1 MALVNTT
8 LGAAVAVTDNVITV
22 ASATSL
28 TAGRLIRVDGEWM
41 QIGQSYAGG
50 VNVNVTRGQQGS
62 VTAAH
67 QNGANVMTALASDL
81 AQAPSQVNEGVLYPG
96 QMSVSTTSYS
106 AAGAIAFGLSQWT
119 VAIINGTAALAM
131 TIANP
136 TKDQDGCYLH
146 IVANGKAAHTVTY
159 TAGLGNGGASFDVG
173 TFSATLAMSSLLVA
187 CNGFWVSVG
196 PTTATAIGGSPTWA

>member
-1 MALVNTT
+1 MALVTTT
-8 LGAAVAVTDNVITV
+8 LAAAVAVADNVITV

-28 TAGRLIRVDGEWM
+28 TAGRLIRIDGEYM
-41 QIGQSYAGG
+41 EINQAYTGG
-50 VNVNVTRGQQGS
+50 VTVGVLRGQEGS

-67 QNGANVMTALASDL
+67 QSGANVVTALASDL
-81 AQAPSQVNEGVLYPG
+81 ASAPSQVNEGVLYPG
-96 QMSVSTTSYS
+96 QMSVTTTSYS

-119 VAIINGTAALAM
+119 IAIINGTSALAM

>member
-1 MALVNTT
+1 MALVTTT
-8 LGAAVAVTDNVITV
+8 LAAAVAVADNVITV
-22 ASATSL
+22 VSATSL
-28 TAGRLIRVDGEWM
+28 TAGRLIRIDGEYM
-41 QIGQSYAGG
+41 EINQAYTGG
-50 VNVNVTRGQQGS
+50 VIVGVLRGQEGS

-67 QNGANVMTALASDL
+67 QSGANVVTALASDL
-81 AQAPSQVNEGVLYPG
+81 ASAPSQVNEGVLYPG
-96 QMSVSTTSYS
+96 QMSVTTTSYS

>member
-1 MALVNTT
+1 MALATTT
-8 LGAAVAVTDNVITV
+8 LSAAVSITDNVIVV

-28 TAGRLIRVDGEWM
+28 AAGRIIKIDGEYLKIN
-41 QIGQSYAGG
+41 QAYTSGTTVG
-50 VNVNVTRGQQGS
+50 VTRGQEGS

-67 QNGANVMTALASDL
+67 QSGANVMTALASDL
-81 AQAPSQVNEGVLYPG
+81 AAAPASVNESVLNAG
-96 QMSVSTTSYS
+96 QMSVTTTSYS

-159 TAGLGNGGASFDVG
+159 TSGLGNGGASFDVG

>member
-8 LGAAVAVTDNVITV
+8 LAAAVAITDNVIVV

-28 TAGRLIRVDGEWM
+28 AAGRIIKIDGEYLKIN
-41 QIGQSYAGG
+41 QAYVSGTTVG
-50 VNVNVTRGQQGS
+50 VTRGQEGS

-67 QNGANVMTALASDL
+67 QSGANVMTALASDL
-81 AQAPSQVNEGVLYPG
+81 ASAPASVNESVLNAG
-96 QMSVSTTSYS
+96 QMSVTTTSYS

-119 VAIINGTAALAM
+119 VAIINGTSALAM

>member
-8 LGAAVAVTDNVITV
+8 LAAAVAITDNVIVV

-28 TAGRLIRVDGEWM
+28 TAGRIIKIDGEYLKIN
-41 QIGQSYAGG
+41 QAYTSGTTVG
-50 VNVNVTRGQQGS
+50 VTRGQEGS

-67 QNGANVMTALASDL
+67 QSGANVMTALASDL
-81 AQAPSQVNEGVLYPG
+81 AAAPASVNESVLNAG
-96 QMSVSTTSYS
+96 QMSVTTTSYS

-131 TIANP
+131 TITNP

-159 TAGLGNGGASFDVG
+159 TAGIGNGGANFDVG

>member
-1 MALVNTT
+1 MAQANTT
-8 LGAAVAVTDNVITV
+8 LAAAVAITDNVIVV
-22 ASATSL
+22 ASAASL
-28 TAGRLIRVDGEWM
+28 AAGRIIKIDGEYLKIN
-41 QIGQSYAGG
+41 QAYTSG
-50 VNVNVTRGQQGS
+50 VTVGVIRGQEGS

-67 QNGANVMTALASDL
+67 QSGANVMTALASDL
-81 AQAPSQVNEGVLYPG
+81 AAAPASVNESVLNAG
-96 QMSVSTTSYS
+96 QMSVTTTSYS

-131 TIANP
+131 TITNP

-159 TAGLGNGGASFDVG
+159 TAGIGNGGASFDVG

>member
-1 MALVNTT
+1 MALVTTT
-8 LGAAVAVTDNVITV
+8 LSAAVAITDNVIVV

-28 TAGRLIRVDGEWM
+28 TAGRLVRIDGEWM
-41 QIGQSYAGG
+41 QINQAYTGG
-50 VNVNVTRGQQGS
+50 TTVGVSRGQQGS

-67 QNGANVMTALASDL
+67 QSGANVMTALASDL
-81 AQAPSQVNEGVLYPG
+81 AQAPSQVNDGVLYPG
-96 QMSVSTTSYS
+96 QMSVATTSYS

-119 VAIINGTAALAM
+119 IAIINGTSALAM

-159 TAGLGNGGASFDVG
+159 TAGLGNGGANFDVG

-187 CNGFWVSVG
+187 ANGFWVSVG
-196 PTTATAIGGSPTWA
+196 PSTATAIGGSPTWA

>member
-1 MALVNTT
+1 MALATTT
-8 LGAAVAVTDNVITV
+8 LSAAVSITDNVIVV

-28 TAGRLIRVDGEWM
+28 AAGRIIKIDGEYLKIN
-41 QIGQSYAGG
+41 QAYTSGTTVG
-50 VNVNVTRGQQGS
+50 VTRGQEGS

-67 QNGANVMTALASDL
+67 QSGANVMTALASDL
-81 AQAPSQVNEGVLYPG
+81 AAAPASVNESVLNAG
-96 QMSVSTTSYS
+96 QMSVTTTSYS

-131 TIANP
+131 TITNP

>member
-8 LGAAVAVTDNVITV
+8 LGAAVAITDNVIVV

-28 TAGRLIRVDGEWM
+28 AAGRIIKIDGEYLKIN
-41 QIGQSYAGG
+41 QAYTSGTTVG
-50 VNVNVTRGQQGS
+50 VTRGQEGS

-67 QNGANVMTALASDL
+67 QSGANVMTALASDL
-81 AQAPSQVNEGVLYPG
+81 AAAPASVNESVLNAG
-96 QMSVSTTSYS
+96 QMSVTTTSYS

-119 VAIINGTAALAM
+119 VAIINGTSALAM

-159 TAGLGNGGASFDVG
+159 TAGIGNGGASFDVG

>member
-1 MALVNTT
+1 MALATTT
-8 LGAAVAVTDNVITV
+8 LSAAVSITDNVIVV

-28 TAGRLIRVDGEWM
+28 AAGRIIKIDGEYLKIN
-41 QIGQSYAGG
+41 QAYTSGTTVG
-50 VNVNVTRGQQGS
+50 VTRGQEGS

-67 QNGANVMTALASDL
+67 QSGANVMTALASDL
-81 AQAPSQVNEGVLYPG
+81 AAAPASVNESVLNAG
-96 QMSVSTTSYS
+96 QMSVTTTSYS
-106 AAGAIAFGLSQWT
+106 AASAIAFGLSQWT

-159 TAGLGNGGASFDVG
+159 TAGLGNGGASVDVG

>member
-8 LGAAVAVTDNVITV
+8 LAAAVAITDNVIVV
-22 ASATSL
+22 ALATSL
-28 TAGRLIRVDGEWM
+28 TAGRIIKIDGEYM
-41 QIGQSYAGG
+41 RINQAYTGG
-50 VNVNVTRGQQGS
+50 TTVGVTRGQEGS

-67 QNGANVMTALASDL
+67 QSGANVMTALASDL
-81 AQAPSQVNEGVLYPG
+81 AVAPASVNEAVLYAG
-96 QMSVSTTSYS
+96 QMSVTTTSYS
-106 AAGAIAFGLSQWT
+106 AAGAIAFGASQWT
-119 VAIINGTAALAM
+119 VAIINGTTALAM

>member
-1 MALVNTT
+1 MALVTTT

-28 TAGRLIRVDGEWM
+28 TAGRLIRIDGEYM
-41 QIGQSYAGG
+41 EINQAYTGG
-50 VNVNVTRGQQGS
+50 VIVGVLRGQEGS

-67 QNGANVMTALASDL
+67 QSGANVVTALASDL
-81 AQAPSQVNEGVLYPG
+81 ASAPSQVNEGVLYPG
-96 QMSVSTTSYS
+96 QMSVTTTSYS
-106 AAGAIAFGLSQWT
+106 SAGAIAFGLSQWT
-119 VAIINGTAALAM
+119 VAIINGTSALAM
-131 TIANP
+131 TLAVP

-146 IVANGKAAHTVTY
+146 IVANGKAAHTVTA
-159 TAGLGNGGASFDVG
+159 TSGLGNGGASYDVG

>member
-1 MALVNTT
+1 MALVTTT
-8 LGAAVAVTDNVITV
+8 LGAAVAVTDNVIVV

-41 QIGQSYAGG
+41 QINQAYTGG
-50 VNVNVTRGQQGS
+50 TTVGVTRGQQGS

-67 QNGANVMTALASDL
+67 QSGANVMTALASDL
-81 AQAPSQVNEGVLYPG
+81 AQAPSQVNEAVLYPG

-119 VAIINGTAALAM
+119 IAIINGTSALAM

-173 TFSATLAMSSLLVA
+173 TFSGSLAMSSLLVA
-187 CNGFWVSVG
+187 ANGFWVSVG

>member
-8 LGAAVAVTDNVITV
+8 LAAAVAITDNVIVV

-28 TAGRLIRVDGEWM
+28 AAGRIIKIDGEYLKIN
-41 QIGQSYAGG
+41 QAYVSGTTVG
-50 VNVNVTRGQQGS
+50 VTRGQEGS

-67 QNGANVMTALASDL
+67 QSGANVMTALASDL
-81 AQAPSQVNEGVLYPG
+81 ATAPASVNESVLNAG
-96 QMSVSTTSYS
+96 QMSVTTTSYS

-119 VAIINGTAALAM
+119 VAIINGTSALAM

>member
-8 LGAAVAVTDNVITV
+8 LAAAVAITDNVIVV

-28 TAGRLIRVDGEWM
+28 AAGRIIKIDGEYLKIN
-41 QIGQSYAGG
+41 QAYVSGTTVG
-50 VNVNVTRGQQGS
+50 VTRGQEGS

-81 AQAPSQVNEGVLYPG
+81 ATAPASVNEAVLYAG
-96 QMSVSTTSYS
+96 QMSVTTTSYS
-106 AAGAIAFGLSQWT
+106 AAGAIAFGASQWT
-119 VAIINGTAALAM
+119 VAIINGTSALAM

-159 TAGLGNGGASFDVG
+159 TAGLGNGGANFDVG

>member
-8 LGAAVAVTDNVITV
+8 LAAAVAITDNVIVV

-28 TAGRLIRVDGEWM
+28 TAGRIIKIDGEYLKIN
-41 QIGQSYAGG
+41 QAYTGG
-50 VNVNVTRGQQGS
+50 VTVGVTRGQEGS

-67 QNGANVMTALASDL
+67 QSGANVMTALASDL
-81 AQAPSQVNEGVLYPG
+81 ATAPAALNEAVLYAG
-96 QMSVSTTSYS
+96 QMSVTTTSYS

-119 VAIINGTAALAM
+119 VAIINGTSVLAM

>member
-22 ASATSL
+22 ASAASL

-41 QIGQSYAGG
+41 QINQAYTGG
-50 VNVNVTRGQQGS
+50 TTVGVTRGQQGS

>member
-22 ASATSL
+22 ASAASL

-41 QIGQSYAGG
+41 QINQAYTGG
-50 VNVNVTRGQQGS
+50 TTVGVTRGQQGS
-62 VTAAH
+62 VTSAH

-119 VAIINGTAALAM
+119 IAIINGTAALAM

-173 TFSATLAMSSLLVA
+173 TFSGSLAMSSLLVA
-187 CNGFWVSVG
+187 ANGFWVSVG
-196 PTTATAIGGSPTWA
+196 PSTATAIGGSPTWA

>member
-8 LGAAVAVTDNVITV
+8 LAAAVGITDNVIVV

-28 TAGRLIRVDGEWM
+28 AAGRIIKIDGEYLKIN
-41 QIGQSYAGG
+41 QAYTSGTTVG
-50 VNVNVTRGQQGS
+50 VTRGQEGS

-67 QNGANVMTALASDL
+67 QSGANVMTALASDL
-81 AQAPSQVNEGVLYPG
+81 AAAPASVNESVLNAG
-96 QMSVSTTSYS
+96 QMSVTTTSYS

-119 VAIINGTAALAM
+119 VAIINGTSALAM
-131 TIANP
+131 TLAVP

-146 IVANGKAAHTVTY
+146 IVANGKAAHTVTA
-159 TAGLGNGGASFDVG
+159 TSGLGNGGASFDVG

>member
-1 MALVNTT
+1 MALVTTT
-8 LGAAVAVTDNVITV
+8 LAAAVAITDNVIVV

-41 QIGQSYAGG
+41 QINQAYTGG
-50 VNVNVTRGQQGS
+50 TTVGVTRGQQGS

-67 QNGANVMTALASDL
+67 QSGANVMTALASDL

-119 VAIINGTAALAM
+119 IAIINGTSALAM

-173 TFSATLAMSSLLVA
+173 TFSGTLAMSSLLVA
-187 CNGFWVSVG
+187 ANGFWVSVG

>member
-1 MALVNTT
+1 MALANTT
-8 LGAAVAVTDNVITV
+8 LAAAVAITDNVIVV

-28 TAGRLIRVDGEWM
+28 TAGRIIKIDGEYLKIN
-41 QIGQSYAGG
+41 QAYTSGTTVG
-50 VNVNVTRGQQGS
+50 VTRGQEGS

-67 QNGANVMTALASDL
+67 QSGANVMTALASDL
-81 AQAPSQVNEGVLYPG
+81 AAAPASVNESVLNAG
-96 QMSVSTTSYS
+96 QMSVTTTSYS

-131 TIANP
+131 TITNP

-159 TAGLGNGGASFDVG
+159 TAGIGNGGASFDVG

>member
-1 MALVNTT
+1 MALATTT
-8 LGAAVAVTDNVITV
+8 LSAAVSITDNVIVV

-28 TAGRLIRVDGEWM
+28 AAGRIIKIDGEYLKIN
-41 QIGQSYAGG
+41 QAYTSG
-50 VNVNVTRGQQGS
+50 VTVGVIRGQEGS

-67 QNGANVMTALASDL
+67 QSGANVMTALASDL
-81 AQAPSQVNEGVLYPG
+81 AAAPASVNESVLNAG
-96 QMSVSTTSYS
+96 QMSVTTTSYS

-131 TIANP
+131 TITNP

>member
-1 MALVNTT
+1 MALATTT
-8 LGAAVAVTDNVITV
+8 LSAAVSITDNVIVV

-28 TAGRLIRVDGEWM
+28 AAGRIIKIDGEYLKIN
-41 QIGQSYAGG
+41 QAYTSGTTVG
-50 VNVNVTRGQQGS
+50 VTRGQEGS

-67 QNGANVMTALASDL
+67 QSGANVMTALASDL
-81 AQAPSQVNEGVLYPG
+81 AAAPASVNESVLNAG
-96 QMSVSTTSYS
+96 QMSVTTTSYS

>member
-1 MALVNTT
+1 MALANTT
-8 LGAAVAVTDNVITV
+8 LSAAVAITDNVIVV

-28 TAGRLIRVDGEWM
+28 TAGRIIKIDGEYLKIN
-41 QIGQSYAGG
+41 QAYTSGTTVG
-50 VNVNVTRGQQGS
+50 VTRGQEGS

-67 QNGANVMTALASDL
+67 QSGANVMTALASDL
-81 AQAPSQVNEGVLYPG
+81 AAAPASVNESVLNAG
-96 QMSVSTTSYS
+96 QMSVTTTSYS

>member
-8 LGAAVAVTDNVITV
+8 LAAAVAITDNVIVV

-28 TAGRLIRVDGEWM
+28 AAGRIIKIGGEYLKIN
-41 QIGQSYAGG
+41 QAYVSGTTVG
-50 VNVNVTRGQQGS
+50 VTRGQEGS

-67 QNGANVMTALASDL
+67 QSGANVMTALASDL
-81 AQAPSQVNEGVLYPG
+81 ATAPASVNESVLNAG
-96 QMSVSTTSYS
+96 QMSVTTTSYS

-119 VAIINGTAALAM
+119 VAIINGTSALAM

>member
-1 MALVNTT
+1 MALVTTT
-8 LGAAVAVTDNVITV
+8 LGAAVAVTDNVIVV

-41 QIGQSYAGG
+41 QINQAYTGG
-50 VNVNVTRGQQGS
+50 TTVGVTRGQQGS

-67 QNGANVMTALASDL
+67 QSGANVMTALASDL

-187 CNGFWVSVG
+187 ANGFWVSVG

>member
-1 MALVNTT
+1 M
-8 LGAAVAVTDNVITV
+8 TDNVITV

-28 TAGRLIRVDGEWM
+28 TAGRLIRIDGEYM
-41 QIGQSYAGG
+41 EINQAYTGG
-50 VNVNVTRGQQGS
+50 VIVGVLRGQEGS

-67 QNGANVMTALASDL
+67 QSGANVVTALASDL
-81 AQAPSQVNEGVLYPG
+81 ASAPSQVNEGVLYPG
-96 QMSVSTTSYS
+96 QMSVTTTSYS

-119 VAIINGTAALAM
+119 VAIINGTGALAM
-131 TIANP
+131 TLAVP

-146 IVANGKAAHTVTY
+146 IVANGKAAHTVT
-159 TAGLGNGGASFDVG
+159 AASGLGNGGASYDVG

>member
-8 LGAAVAVTDNVITV
+8 LAAAVGITDNVIVV

-28 TAGRLIRVDGEWM
+28 TAGRIIKIDGEYLKIN
-41 QIGQSYAGG
+41 QAYTSGTTVG
-50 VNVNVTRGQQGS
+50 VTRGQEGS

-67 QNGANVMTALASDL
+67 QSGANVMTALASDL
-81 AQAPSQVNEGVLYPG
+81 AAAPASVNESVLNAG
-96 QMSVSTTSYS
+96 QMSVTTTSYS

-131 TIANP
+131 TITNP

-159 TAGLGNGGASFDVG
+159 TAGIGNGGASFDVG

>member
-1 MALVNTT
+1 MALATTT
-8 LGAAVAVTDNVITV
+8 LSAAVSITDNVIVV

-28 TAGRLIRVDGEWM
+28 AAGRIIKIDGEYLKIN
-41 QIGQSYAGG
+41 QAYTSGTTVG
-50 VNVNVTRGQQGS
+50 VTRGQEGS

-67 QNGANVMTALASDL
+67 QSGANVMTALASDL
-81 AQAPSQVNEGVLYPG
+81 AAAPASVNESVLNAG
-96 QMSVSTTSYS
+96 QMSVTTTSYS

-131 TIANP
+131 TITNP

-159 TAGLGNGGASFDVG
+159 TAGIGNGGASFDVG

>member
-1 MALVNTT
+1 MALVTTT

-28 TAGRLIRVDGEWM
+28 TAGRLIRIDGEYM
-41 QIGQSYAGG
+41 EINQAYTGG
-50 VNVNVTRGQQGS
+50 VIVGVLRGQEGS

-67 QNGANVMTALASDL
+67 QSGANVVTALASDL

-96 QMSVSTTSYS
+96 QMSVTTTSYS

-119 VAIINGTAALAM
+119 IAIINGTAALAM

-159 TAGLGNGGASFDVG
+159 TAGLGNGGANFDVG
-173 TFSATLAMSSLLVA
+173 TFSGTLAMSSLLVA
-187 CNGFWVSVG
+187 ANGFWVSVG

>member
-22 ASATSL
+22 ASAASL

-41 QIGQSYAGG
+41 QINQAYTGG
-50 VNVNVTRGQQGS
+50 TTVGVTRGQQGS

-67 QNGANVMTALASDL
+67 QSGANVMTALASDL
-81 AQAPSQVNEGVLYPG
+81 AQAPSQVNEAVLYPG

-119 VAIINGTAALAM
+119 VAIINGTSALAM
-131 TIANP
+131 TLAVP

-146 IVANGKAAHTVTY
+146 IVANGKAAHTVTA
-159 TAGLGNGGASFDVG
+159 TSGLGNGGASFDVG

>member
-1 MALVNTT
+1 
-8 LGAAVAVTDNVITV
+8 
-22 ASATSL
+22 
-28 TAGRLIRVDGEWM
+28 
-41 QIGQSYAGG
+41 
-50 VNVNVTRGQQGS
+50 
-62 VTAAH
+62 
-67 QNGANVMTALASDL
+67 MTALASDL

-96 QMSVSTTSYS
+96 QMSVTTTSYS

-119 VAIINGTAALAM
+119 VAIINGTSALAM
-131 TIANP
+131 TLAVP

-146 IVANGKAAHTVTY
+146 IVANGKAAHTVTA
-159 TAGLGNGGASFDVG
+159 TSGLGNGGASYDVG

>member
-1 MALVNTT
+1 MALVTTT
-8 LGAAVAVTDNVITV
+8 LAAAVAVADNVITV

-28 TAGRLIRVDGEWM
+28 TAGRLIRIDGEYM
-41 QIGQSYAGG
+41 EINQAYTGG
-50 VNVNVTRGQQGS
+50 VTVGVLRGQEGS

-67 QNGANVMTALASDL
+67 QSGANVVTALASDL
-81 AQAPSQVNEGVLYPG
+81 ASAPSQVNEGVLYPG
-96 QMSVSTTSYS
+96 QMSVTTTSYS

-119 VAIINGTAALAM
+119 IAIINGTSALAM

-159 TAGLGNGGASFDVG
+159 TAGLGNGGANFDVG

>member
-1 MALVNTT
+1 MALVTTT
-8 LGAAVAVTDNVITV
+8 LGAAVAVTDNVIVV

-41 QIGQSYAGG
+41 QINQAYTGG
-50 VNVNVTRGQQGS
+50 TTVGVTRGQQGS

-67 QNGANVMTALASDL
+67 QSGANVMTALASDL

-119 VAIINGTAALAM
+119 IAIINGTAALAM

-173 TFSATLAMSSLLVA
+173 TFSASLAMSSLLVA
-187 CNGFWVSVG
+187 ANGYWVSVG
-196 PTTATAIGGSPTWA
+196 PSTATAIGGSPTWA

>member
-1 MALVNTT
+1 MALVTTT
-8 LGAAVAVTDNVITV
+8 LGAAVAVTDNVIVV

-28 TAGRLIRVDGEWM
+28 TAGRLIRIDGEYM
-41 QIGQSYAGG
+41 EINQAYTGG
-50 VNVNVTRGQQGS
+50 VIVGVLRGQEGS

-67 QNGANVMTALASDL
+67 QSGANVVTALASDL
-81 AQAPSQVNEGVLYPG
+81 ASAPSQVNEGVLYPG
-96 QMSVSTTSYS
+96 QMSVTTTSYS

-119 VAIINGTAALAM
+119 IAIINGTAALAM

-173 TFSATLAMSSLLVA
+173 TFSGSLAMSSLLVA
-187 CNGFWVSVG
+187 ANGFWVSVG